1 MFSSLQPAPSPELE
15 RSGHSVLTLF
25 ELSLLIEKNLEE

>member
-25 ELSLLIEKNLEE
+25 ELILITEKNLEE